1 MTVHEFYLQQNC
13 LRQRV
18 FSFLTGE
25 QQRNFNFDKKLSS
38 GKRSSTELT
47 AHKNLHNLNFRE
59 NETSILV
66 LSVSLIRCSLFPSF
80 IF

>member
-38 GKRSSTELT
+38 GKLTELT